1 MIARTEAADNLGWR
15 WALVAGRVALW
26 VLAFAAIIIPHF
38 VLTLSGRREIIPPLF
53 LGMLARI
60 AGVRTRVVGEPL
72 PGALLLGNHVSWLD
86 ILALSGVSGTAFVAH
101 DGLSEHPF
109 LEWLCLQNET
119 VFITR
124 DQRGTVSAQVAQVT
138 ERLGHRRLTIF
149 PEATTSDGVSLLP
162 FRSSLLSA
170 VERVS
175 HDVPVQPFAL
185 DFAEAPAIAWV
196 GDEPGLANFRRIMAR
211 TRPIHLTIRFLA
223 PLAGDE
229 LTNRKT
235 MAAAAQD
242 KVATALGM
250 EIDRT
255 LP

>member
-1 MIARTEAADNLGWR
+1 LIARTDAADNLGWR
-15 WALVAGRVALW
+15 WALVVGRVALW
-26 VLAFAAIIIPHF
+26 VLVFAAIIIPHVVF
-38 VLTLSGRREIIPPLF
+38 TLCGRRDIIPPLF
-53 LGMLARI
+53 LGTLSKI
-60 AGVRTRVVGEPL
+60 AGVRARVLGQPL

-86 ILALSGVSGTAFVAH
+86 ILALAGVTGTAFVAH
-101 DGLSEHPF
+101 DGLSAHPF
-109 LEWLCLQNET
+109 LEWLCEQNET
-119 VFITR
+119 LFITR

-149 PEATTSDGVSLLP
+149 PEATTGDGISLLP

-185 DFAEAPAIAWV
+185 DFAEAPDIAWV
-196 GDEPGLANFRRIMAR
+196 GDEPGLVNFCRIMAR
-211 TRPIHLTIRFLA
+211 TRPVHLTIRFLA

-235 MAAAAQD
+235 MATAAQAR
-242 KVATALGM
+242 VAVALGM
-250 EIDRT
+250 EIRRD
-255 LP
+255 LA